1 MGCWNNWI
9 CIYFNKGPFVFCTC
23 GLNVC
28 HMKEGRWRYAS
39 FVYIWYQRWGRMT
52 ILSNNMT
59 NPRYL
64 AMFCLNN
71 TRMHL
76 NNLFNIN
83 ISFLYIYRSSLRCYI
98 SLLVIIIY
106 IMNWCIESFI
116 LYKRKG
122 SSTILKLILISNPS
136 W

>member
-9 CIYFNKGPFVFCTC
+9 CIYFNKGSLFFALVVWMFVIWKKVDGDMPHSSIYDTK
-23 GLNVC
+23 G
-28 HMKEGRWRYAS
+28 GAGWRFS
-39 FVYIWYQRWGRMT
+39 PIIWQT
-52 ILSNNMT
+52 
-59 NPRYL
+59 PRYL